1 MISLTENM
9 LIFSDNKLIPASQE
23 INSTPQCYFNPPEKA
38 LMNVLRTPQL
48 ESTETISSPDYEEN
62 NSRADIGYSP
72 AGFNF
77 PNQHIFNL
85 NNSGDDIIG

>member
-1 MISLTENM
+1 M
-9 LIFSDNKLIPASQE
+9 LIFSDNKLIPSQE
-23 INSTPQCYFNPPEKA
+23 ELLSSNSSPQCYFNSPEKA

-62 NSRADIGYSP
+62 NSRANTGYSP

-85 NNSGDDIIG
+85 STSGDD